1 MSILYIF
8 TERKLPNLKVVH
20 IVEALAGGVHTYFKE
35 LSFFFGDSEVKED
48 IETTII
54 YSTNRKEV
62 DSKKINEEFSKGV
75 SLVELNMVREFS
87 PFQDLKSLLHLIKEL
102 RRIQP
107 DVVHLHSSKAGV
119 LGRVACFL
127 LFKKTNLFYTP
138 HGYSFLRTDTSNLNK
153 KFYHAIERSFQ
164 GIFGGATIA
173 CGDTEFEI
181 AKTIGKSHLVRN
193 GIDIEK
199 VQKYSSKNN
208 NTVLTIGIVGRIT
221 SARNPTLFN
230 EIALRHSNLNFVWI
244 GDGELQP
251 LLTAPNI
258 GITGWF
264 LDREDALTALN
275 NIDVYIQT
283 SLWEGLPIAVLE
295 AMAMQ
300 KPVLATNII
309 GNKDVVGHNETG
321 FLFDEIDELDN
332 YIEILKDEEVR
343 HRFGKKGLERCQDLF
358 DSTKNFKQLIALY
371 KQ

>member
-1 MSILYIF
+1 
-8 TERKLPNLKVVH
+8 LKVVH
-20 IVEALAGGVHTYFKE
+20 IVEALAGGVNTYFKE
-35 LSFFFGDSEVKED
+35 LSFFFGDSEIKED
-48 IETTII
+48 IDTTII
-54 YSTNRKEV
+54 FSANRKEV

-87 PFQDLKSLLHLIKEL
+87 PLQDLKSLLQLIKEL

-127 LFKKTNLFYTP
+127 LFKKSKLFYTP
-138 HGYSFLRTDTSNLNK
+138 HGYAFLRTDTSSFTK
-153 KFYHAIERSFQ
+153 KLYRIIESSFQ
-164 GIFGGATIA
+164 RIFGGATIA
-173 CGDTEFEI
+173 CGDTEYGI

-193 GIDIEK
+193 GIDIKK
-199 VQKYSSKNN
+199 VQKYSSINDNN
-208 NTVLTIGIVGRIT
+208 VLTIGIVGRIT
-221 SARNPTLFN
+221 SARNPALFN

-244 GDGELQP
+244 GDGELRP

-258 GITGWF
+258 KITGWF
-264 LDREDALTALN
+264 LDREDALIALN
-275 NIDVYIQT
+275 TIDIYIQT

-309 GNKDVVGHNETG
+309 GNKDVVLHNETG
-321 FLFDEIDELDN
+321 FLFNEISELDHH
-332 YIEILKDEEVR
+332 IEILKDEEVR
-343 HRFGKKGLERCQDLF
+343 DRFGKKGLERCQDLF
-358 DSTKNFKQLIALY
+358 DSAKNFKLLIALY

>member
-1 MSILYIF
+1 
-8 TERKLPNLKVVH
+8 
-20 IVEALAGGVHTYFKE
+20 
-35 LSFFFGDSEVKED
+35 
-48 IETTII
+48 
-54 YSTNRKEV
+54 
-62 DSKKINEEFSKGV
+62 
-75 SLVELNMVREFS
+75 MVREFS